1 MNKQEALEKLKL
13 HQEWRRGAA
22 IEMLNP
28 KEIWESIDKLIEEL
42 EWENK

>member
-13 HQEWRRGAA
+13 HQEWRRGAE

-28 KEIWESIDKLIEEL
+28 KEIGEAIDLLIEEV
-42 EWENK
+42 KKS